1 MLGLHPSK
9 LRNVSGYTSI
19 LPRRDAYANA
29 ARMCVC
35 VCVCVCVPRACD
47 SLGSIGE
54 FPISSISRFPTAGR
68 SPAGFSIARIKHPV
82 RRVSSPPRLPPR
94 PGRLSSRGVI
104 SVESLAPAAHSP
116 SGVAF
121 VEMQIAIPGKINE
134 ARRRCRFPPLRGGG
148 RVRMRGAGHTM
159 RPLKYLPAADSSLRT
174 TVLFLFDW
182 HLLRLMSRHRSP
194 SPPLPPAPFHPSAP
208 GSARRGAVIQISRV
222 HLTSRSANRAGTV
235 LCRYLRRYLGK
246 SRNNRQ

>member
-35 VCVCVCVPRACD
+35 VCVCVPRACD
-47 SLGSIGE
+47 SFGSIGE

-148 RVRMRGAGHTM
+148 KGENAGSGAHDAAAEISAGRRLVAPNDRV
-159 RPLKYLPAADSSLRT
+159 
-174 TVLFLFDW
+174 
-182 HLLRLMSRHRSP
+182 
-194 SPPLPPAPFHPSAP
+194 
-208 GSARRGAVIQISRV
+208 ISV
-222 HLTSRSANRAGTV
+222 
-235 LCRYLRRYLGK
+235 
-246 SRNNRQ
+246 